1 MDFELYKYGLT
12 NALECITDTLEN
24 ALNTKNKNEMT
35 KYISEAYGMVKMIDM
50 LIVEKYEE
58 DNN

>member
-12 NALECITDTLEN
+12 NALESITDTLEN

>member
-12 NALECITDTLEN
+12 NALESITYTLEN